1 MKSMNGLVIA
11 LTLGLTVAGCVF
23 TSGQIRVDF
32 DLPDANVSNLYP
44 PGIYGYTIDLSTQ
57 KEYQDNK
64 DKIKTLSDLAI
75 LGKIT
80 NNSINA
86 VDVEFWIT
94 KTPTA
99 TLYTDDTQLKA
110 DPSAVMVWG
119 PLHLAPAGQAGDT
132 VTIDWNKSTTLFTA
146 AGKQAL
152 IDETRGDGQFTAYAI
167 GHTGTYNFDVKNGA
181 LVLTLDTGI

>member
-1 MKSMNGLVIA
+1 MRTMNGLVIA

-23 TSGQIRVDF
+23 TSGQIRIDF
-32 DLPDANVSNLYP
+32 NLPDANASNLT
-44 PGIYGYTIDLSTQ
+44 GIYGSTIDLSNE
-57 KEYQDNK
+57 KEYQSNK
-64 DKIKTLSDLAI
+64 DKIKTLSDMAV

-80 NNSINA
+80 NNDINP

-99 TLYTDDTQLKA
+99 TLYTTDTALKS

-119 PLHLAPAGQAGDT
+119 PLHLAPAGQAGST
-132 VTIDWNKSTTLFTA
+132 VTIDWNKSAQLFTA

-152 IDETRGDGQFTAYAI
+152 IDEARGDGQFTAYAI
-167 GHTGTYNFDVKNGA
+167 GHTGTYNFDIKNGA

>member
-1 MKSMNGLVIA
+1 MRLSGLVIA

-32 DLPDANVSNLYP
+32 DLPNANASNLT
-44 PGIYGYTIDLSTQ
+44 GIYGFTIDLSTE
-57 KEYQDNK
+57 KEYKDNK
-64 DKIKTLSDLAI
+64 DKIKTLSDIAV
-75 LGKIT
+75 LGKFT
-80 NNSINA
+80 NNDINP
-86 VDVEFWIT
+86 VDVEIWIT

-99 TLYTDDTQLKA
+99 TLYTSDTQLKS

-119 PLHLAPAGQAGDT
+119 PFHLAAAGQPGST
-132 VTIDWNKSTTLFTA
+132 VTIDWNKSAQLFTA

-152 IDETRGDGQFTAYAI
+152 IDEARGDGQFTVYAI
-167 GHTGTYNFDVKNGA
+167 GHTGTYNFDINNGA

>member
-1 MKSMNGLVIA
+1 MRSVNGLVIA

-32 DLPDANVSNLYP
+32 DLPDATASNLT
-44 PGIYGYTIDLSTQ
+44 GIYGYTIDLSTQ

-80 NNSINA
+80 NNSINP

-99 TLYTDDTQLKA
+99 IPYTDDTSLKA

-119 PLHLAPAGQAGDT
+119 PLHLAPAGQAGDV
-132 VTIDWNKSTTLFTA
+132 VTIDWNKSTQLFTA

-152 IDETRGDGQFTAYAI
+152 IDEARGDGQFTAYAI